1 MALGRVLTPLLLPPL
16 IGLATQIPLQEMLIN
31 IGKALL

>member
-1 MALGRVLTPLLLPPL
+1 VLVPLLLPPL
-16 IGLATQIPLQEMLIN
+16 VALATQIPLREMLIN